1 MVTDVGWSLGKGTG
15 VSYRSIERPSMNIEL
30 AGLREEGGGGVTLW
44 RWRLPRPT
52 VGRIMHSQQ
61 KILSDTVARF
71 FKWTG

>member
-1 MVTDVGWSLGKGTG
+1 
-15 VSYRSIERPSMNIEL
+15 MNIEL